1 MYTGDADF
9 WAPISI
15 EMVDFHRSRLSTGGD
30 VCLPERL
37 EVRTNQGRLVVESV
51 RDVWLGVLT
60 DPDADELISVRIT
73 RAREMIAKHL
83 HAESG
88 QAVAAGEVQYV

>member
-9 WAPISI
+9 WAPVSV

-30 VCLPERL
+30 VCQPDRL
-37 EVRTNQGRLVVESV
+37 EVRTNQGRLVVEAV

-83 HAESG
+83 NAEG
-88 QAVAAGEVQYV
+88 GLTVAAGEVQYV